1 MLLWLVLLS
10 NHFILGFDWWVIPVV
25 VVWNVAN
32 HFICGLTEEWL
43 VLLWL
48 AMLPTVIAWGL
59 TEEWFVLLMVAML
72 PTIIIWSL
80 TEQWFVL
87 LKLVKLLPISVWCF
101 TEELFVLLWLVILL
115 HINVYLYF
123 PIIIPKQ
130 FLSPTPICFEQ
141 IVFISDITLNY
152 LAFPSFD
159 FEPSWWRVFQ
169 RRLVCTKLDIYV
181 VITRCTSLIL
191 WNWIDITMTA

>member
-1 MLLWLVLLS
+1 M
-10 NHFILGFDWWVIPVV
+10 
-25 VVWNVAN
+25 AN
-32 HFICGLTEEWL
+32 
-43 VLLWL
+43 
-48 AMLPTVIAWGL
+48 VIAWGL
-59 TEEWFVLLMVAML
+59 TEEWFVLLMLAMLPTIIIWGLTEELFVLLMLAML

-87 LKLVKLLPISVWCF
+87 LKLVKLLPISVWGF
-101 TEELFVLLWLVILL
+101 TEEWFVLLWLVILL

-141 IVFISDITLNY
+141 IVFTSDITLNY

-159 FEPSWWRVFQ
+159 FEPTWWRVFQ
-169 RRLVCTKLDIYV
+169 RRPVCTKLDIYV
-181 VITRCTSLIL
+181 FTTRCTSLIL